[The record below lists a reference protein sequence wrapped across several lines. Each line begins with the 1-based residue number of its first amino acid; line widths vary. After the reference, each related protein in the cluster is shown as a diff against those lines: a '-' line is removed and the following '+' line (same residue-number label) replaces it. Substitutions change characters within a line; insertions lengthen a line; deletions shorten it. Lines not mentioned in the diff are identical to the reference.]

1 MWHSPIVK
9 AIWLYKCK
17 NQHAI
22 RNPSIKGEKQSAA
35 DETVDIFLWTY
46 SKRYSF
52 RFNFFCLQNI
62 NDCLININFFN
73 HLDTRLFIQTRDQM
87 T

>member
-1 MWHSPIVK
+1 MLVLADTPARVMRTATRASLSGALALQLNVAFANCE

-35 DETVDIFLWTY
+35 DETVDIF
-46 SKRYSF
+46 S
-52 RFNFFCLQNI
+52 
-62 NDCLININFFN
+62 
-73 HLDTRLFIQTRDQM
+73 
-87 T
+87 

>member
-35 DETVDIFLWTY
+35 DKTVDIFLRTY

-52 RFNFFCLQNI
+52 RFNSFVYKILMI
-62 NDCLININFFN
+62 VSLMLTSLII
-73 HLDTRLFIQTRDQM
+73 
-87 T
+87 